1 MKNRTMTTLRD
12 GLMDVLDGLMNK
24 DKPLDPEIAK
34 TYAAVAQVVV
44 NSIKEEIAFMK
55 ATGGKGTGFIPEE
68 KTVESKPEEIEH
80 AAVREAGIQG
90 ILSGPTVKPHP
101 ITFQRRDAIAESSE
115 Y

>member
-55 ATGGKGTGFIPEE
+55 ATGGKGTGFIPEITLE
-68 KTVESKPEEIEH
+68 KEVNDTSE
-80 AAVREAGIQG
+80 
-90 ILSGPTVKPHP
+90 
-101 ITFQRRDAIAESSE
+101 DSSE
-115 Y
+115 ELTENEKYELAELMKLPSIKSNVTVHRQS